1 MSTLPVDWQ
10 NAVTSGTEPGSVD
23 STSSL
28 APIGSSDSALRVFR
42 IGSGQVK
49 PLVSSVL
56 SGIRGLRANVCS
68 AYISEA
74 KALATTQPRRRQP
87 HRRARAM
94 AAGHDAYSRP
104 VWRWQPSRLRWALWS
119 SELLGLSHTSWLA
132 WLVSLDRGKF
142 VSSLPRT

>member
-1 MSTLPVDWQ
+1 MPPSWLCSTSTFPVDSQ
-10 NAVTSGTEPGSVD
+10 KAVKSGTEPGSVD

-56 SGIRGLRANVCS
+56 SGIRGLRAVVAS

-74 KALATTQPRRRQP
+74 KALATTQPPKAAP
-87 HRRARAM
+87 HRLALTM
-94 AAGHDAYSRP
+94 AAGHDADSRP
-104 VWRWQPSRLRWALWS
+104 VW
-119 SELLGLSHTSWLA
+119 
-132 WLVSLDRGKF
+132 
-142 VSSLPRT
+142 